1 MKEMGENNEKY
12 TFRERKKFGLESLL
26 LNMKTNQTNGRI
38 SYEKFLQRTP
48 GGTQTWLQTF
58 QIVEKEGGWSWRY
71 ASPWIRKRTDV
82 IPTTSRN
89 ENVGM
94 WKRLKSDHF
103 LGRMRFAENLP
114 WNLTKVVNEP
124 DHGTTLHR
132 IVDGIDV
139 HISFVKEVVKD
150 VGCLYRRLSTLFV
163 AEDEVYPVV

>member
-1 MKEMGENNEKY
+1 
-12 TFRERKKFGLESLL
+12 
-26 LNMKTNQTNGRI
+26 
-38 SYEKFLQRTP
+38 
-48 GGTQTWLQTF
+48 
-58 QIVEKEGGWSWRY
+58 
-71 ASPWIRKRTDV
+71 
-82 IPTTSRN
+82 
-89 ENVGM
+89 
-94 WKRLKSDHF
+94 
-103 LGRMRFAENLP
+103 MRFAENLP